1 MPFWQKILSKTMRP
15 LAYAELKLLDR
26 FFQQSQNE
34 RKLWFKKKY
43 LWLLRQIQTILL
55 WLLFY

>member
-43 LWLLRQIQTILL
+43 L
-55 WLLFY
+55 